1 MQGMGIGAGLAAIGF
16 WGFVA
21 IVVVAGIWFYVRKR
35 ESEQETLRLMMQSGQ
50 AIDQEL
56 MSKILSASGAKDHLD
71 RDLRISGLIML
82 FIAPGLALL
91 GWFVSQQTAAALL
104 PLLGVAA
111 LILCIAVGLLVA
123 AKSAGDQENRPS
135 G

>member
-1 MQGMGIGAGLAAIGF
+1 M
-16 WGFVA
+16 
-21 IVVVAGIWFYVRKR
+21 VAGIWFYVRKR

>member
-1 MQGMGIGAGLAAIGF
+1 MGIGAGLAAIGF

-35 ESEQETLRLMMQSGQ
+35 ESEHETLRLMMQSGQ

-56 MSKILSASGAKDHLD
+56 MSKILSASGGKDRLD
-71 RDLRISGLIML
+71 RDLRVSGLIML

-91 GWFVSQQTAAALL
+91 GWFVSQQAAAALS

-111 LILCIAVGLLVA
+111 LVLCIAIGLLIA
-123 AKSAGDQENRPS
+123 AKSAGGPEK